1 MTEATLAHLKADLRR
16 AEGVKQFPYD
26 DGRGNLTIG
35 IGHNLTANGLDVP
48 TIDGIL
54 ERDVR
59 KVISEIDSELS
70 WVWTLDEIRQAAII
84 ELCFNL
90 GMEKFQK
97 FRNTINR
104 LQTGL
109 YDRAA
114 NILADSLWAHQVD
127 DGVGGKF
134 GRADRICHMIRTGT
148 YI

>member
-1 MTEATLAHLKADLRR
+1 MTKATLAHLKADLRR

-70 WVWTLDEIRQAAII
+70 WVWTLDEIRQSAII

-90 GMEKFQK
+90 GMVKFQK
-97 FRNTINR
+97 CRSTINR
-104 LQTGL
+104 LQEGVD
-109 YDRAA
+109 DRAD
-114 NILADSLWAHQVD
+114 NVLADSL
-127 DGVGGKF
+127 
-134 GRADRICHMIRTGT
+134 
-148 YI
+148 